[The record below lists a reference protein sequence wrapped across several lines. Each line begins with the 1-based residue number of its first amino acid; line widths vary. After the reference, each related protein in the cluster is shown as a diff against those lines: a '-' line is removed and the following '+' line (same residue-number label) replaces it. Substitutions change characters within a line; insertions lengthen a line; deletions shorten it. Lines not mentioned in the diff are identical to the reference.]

1 MRAWVWR
8 PIQNS
13 RWGLSDPFCLSATQ
27 TLCCPG
33 TMWSL
38 TQISRAPPPDPLH
51 QSAYLTAT
59 PPTMM
64 PQYCMEDDLELQVW
78 TPRASLLPHL
88 HQDTSVP
95 CDMLCLWPKIWTS
108 VWPPLNPLPL
118 EEVVTSCAPHPQS
131 TATPNM
137 TPSPVTQGP
146 PAEVSQPFI
155 DLMISSKNLIS
166 LQKSYSQSQKLH
178 PSLPEL
184 RTLLLSTPSRLISSD
199 TIFAYKHR
207 VAPILT
213 TKIPWLDHN
222 LTSCGNSKQRS
233 KHQLME
239 GETRYPQQTTL
250 PMTQA

>member
-27 TLCCPG
+27 TLCCPD

-78 TPRASLLPHL
+78 TTRASLLPHL

-131 TATPNM
+131 TAH
-137 TPSPVTQGP
+137 
-146 PAEVSQPFI
+146 
-155 DLMISSKNLIS
+155 SKYDPIPCHPRTTCR
-166 LQKSYSQSQKLH
+166 SQSALYRFDDQQQEPYKPTEVL
-178 PSLPEL
+178 LPVSEV
-184 RTLLLSTPSRLISSD
+184 TS
-199 TIFAYKHR
+199 
-207 VAPILT
+207 
-213 TKIPWLDHN
+213 IPTWAEN
-222 LTSCGNSKQRS
+222 TSAE
-233 KHQLME
+233 H
-239 GETRYPQQTTL
+239 PQQAYFFWY
-250 PMTQA
+250 PICI